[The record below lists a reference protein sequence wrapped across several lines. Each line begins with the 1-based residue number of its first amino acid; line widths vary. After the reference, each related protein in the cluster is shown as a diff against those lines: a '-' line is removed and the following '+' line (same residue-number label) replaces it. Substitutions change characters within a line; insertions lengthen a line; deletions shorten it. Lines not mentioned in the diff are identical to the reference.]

1 MRLLLFGEHRPGG
14 LERSLAPGLAAR
26 FDVVVVSPGPAV
38 GGRIGSRIDR
48 SRVDRLL
55 VEAARD
61 LGPAIILIVKGT
73 GISADAI
80 RRVRALACPVVIYY
94 PDNPRWH
101 QHEKGSVEERLA
113 AADAVVIWSA
123 RLAHLLA
130 PVVARVEVLPFG
142 YDPRWFPNIDPA
154 QPREGAVF
162 LGSWSPRRERFLEAV
177 SDLPLTIAGTGWDHS
192 RLRAARPIVER
203 DAGTV
208 LGGAL
213 VGINLLH
220 PQNTG
225 AHNMRTREITSCGA
239 LEVTEPGADGTPLRD
254 GVHCLWFRTPKEL
267 RQLVLDALRYDGRT
281 HQLAQAG
288 QDVTQ
293 PETYDS
299 RAAVLA
305 DLCESVAP

>member
-14 LERSLAPGLAAR
+14 LERSLTPGLATR
-26 FDVVVVSPGPAV
+26 FDVVAVSPAPAI
-38 GGRIGSRIDR
+38 GGRIGRRIDR
-48 SRVDRLL
+48 SRTDRLL

-61 LGPAIILIVKGT
+61 LGPTIILIVKGT

-80 RRVRALACPVVIYY
+80 LRARALACPVVIYY
-94 PDNPRWH
+94 PDNPRWR
-101 QHEKGSVEERLA
+101 QHEQGSVEERLA

-130 PVVARVEVLPFG
+130 PVVARVEVIPFG
-142 YDPRWFPNIDPA
+142 YDPRWFPNTDPA
-154 QPREGAVF
+154 QRREGAAF

-177 SDLPLTIAGTGWDHS
+177 SDLKVTIAGTGWGRS
-192 RLRAARPIVER
+192 RLRAAQPIVER

-239 LEVTEPGADGTPLRD
+239 LEVTEPGTDGTPLRD
-254 GVHCLWFRTPKEL
+254 GVHCLWFRTPSEL
-267 RQLVLDALRYDGRT
+267 RQLVLDAMRHDGRAR
-281 HQLAQAG
+281 HLAAAG
-288 QDVTQ
+288 QDVTR
-293 PETYDS
+293 PETYDL
-299 RAAVLA
+299 RAADLA
-305 DLCESVAP
+305 DLCASVAP